1 MAKETEVDDMR
12 VDRLKLKNFRCYSEL
27 NIDFDSKLTVIVGE
41 NGRGKTAIF
50 DALAI
55 ALEPYLHT
63 FHVQGR
69 NIVQKDVR
77 RVPVYAEDGI
87 HIARMENKY
96 PVAIQL
102 EGCALNKKMS
112 CTRILQQD
120 GTRIDEA
127 EDLLSNGERLCAE
140 MKQHHA
146 TLLPAFAYYGTSRIW
161 VDSNL
166 MNTYDNSL
174 DDRNTGYEECLEP
187 SSSYN
192 TFGKWYRSVMQSL
205 ENDKLPDDDNKQT
218 CLLVRDAVQQAIDA
232 CLAST
237 GLHDLYYNF
246 KLDAFVVSHP
256 DTGEMIVDDLSD
268 GFRSIL
274 SMVADLAYRMVR
286 LNPFLGRRAILDTP
300 GIVLIDEIDMHLH
313 PSWQQ
318 TVLLDLQKAFP
329 KVQFIVTT
337 HSPQVLGSVPPDSIR
352 VLEWEKEFVGV
363 RRVNFSL
370 GATSYQILQDIQNVQ
385 PRSEKLPIVQ
395 HLKRYLELVSE
406 DKWDSEEA
414 KTLRKQLDLW
424 AHGNEP
430 ALIRADMDIRMRQFR
445 RKRS

>member
-1 MAKETEVDDMR
+1 MR

-352 VLEWEKEFVGV
+352 VLEWEKKFVGV

>member
-1 MAKETEVDDMR
+1 MR

-102 EGCALNKKMS
+102 DGCALNKKMS

>member
-1 MAKETEVDDMR
+1 MR

-50 DALAI
+50 DALSI

>member
-1 MAKETEVDDMR
+1 MR

-363 RRVNFSL
+363 RRVTFSL

>member
-1 MAKETEVDDMR
+1 MR

-205 ENDKLPDDDNKQT
+205 ENDKLPDNDNKQT

>member
-1 MAKETEVDDMR
+1 MR

-140 MKQHHA
+140 IKQHHA

-161 VDSNL
+161 VDGNL

>member
-1 MAKETEVDDMR
+1 MR

-140 MKQHHA
+140 IKQHHA

-166 MNTYDNSL
+166 MNNYDNSL

>member
-1 MAKETEVDDMR
+1 MR

-120 GTRIDEA
+120 GTHIDEA

-140 MKQHHA
+140 IKQHHA

-268 GFRSIL
+268 GFRSVL

>member
-1 MAKETEVDDMR
+1 MR

-140 MKQHHA
+140 IKQHHA

-286 LNPFLGRRAILDTP
+286 LNPFLGRQAILDTP

>member
-1 MAKETEVDDMR
+1 MR

-300 GIVLIDEIDMHLH
+300 GTVLIDEIDMHLH

>member
-1 MAKETEVDDMR
+1 MR

-140 MKQHHA
+140 IKQHHA

-395 HLKRYLELVSE
+395 DLKRYLELVSE

>member
-1 MAKETEVDDMR
+1 MR

-140 MKQHHA
+140 IKQHHA

-406 DKWDSEEA
+406 DKWDSDEA

>member
-1 MAKETEVDDMR
+1 MR

-77 RVPVYAEDGI
+77 RVPVYAEDCI

-140 MKQHHA
+140 IKQHHA

>member
-1 MAKETEVDDMR
+1 MR

-140 MKQHHA
+140 IKQHHA

-329 KVQFIVTT
+329 KVQF
-337 HSPQVLGSVPPDSIR
+337 L
-352 VLEWEKEFVGV
+352 
-363 RRVNFSL
+363 SL
-370 GATSYQILQDIQNVQ
+370 IHI
-385 PRSEKLPIVQ
+385 
-395 HLKRYLELVSE
+395 
-406 DKWDSEEA
+406 
-414 KTLRKQLDLW
+414 
-424 AHGNEP
+424 
-430 ALIRADMDIRMRQFR
+430 
-445 RKRS
+445 

>member
-1 MAKETEVDDMR
+1 MR

>member
-1 MAKETEVDDMR
+1 MR

-192 TFGKWYRSVMQSL
+192 TFGKWYSSVMQSL

>member
-1 MAKETEVDDMR
+1 MR

-140 MKQHHA
+140 IKQHHA

-286 LNPFLGRRAILDTP
+286 LNTFLGRRAILDTP

>member
-1 MAKETEVDDMR
+1 MR

-140 MKQHHA
+140 IKQHHA

-430 ALIRADMDIRMRQFR
+430 ALIRADMDIRMCQFR

>member
-1 MAKETEVDDMR
+1 MR

-50 DALAI
+50 DALSI

-205 ENDKLPDDDNKQT
+205 ENDKLPDNDNKQT

>member
-140 MKQHHA
+140 IKQHHA

-268 GFRSIL
+268 GFRSVL

>member
-140 MKQHHA
+140 IKQHHA

>member
-1 MAKETEVDDMR
+1 MR

-337 HSPQVLGSVPPDSIR
+337 HSPQVLGSVLPDSIR

-445 RKRS
+445 RKSS

>member
-1 MAKETEVDDMR
+1 MR

-140 MKQHHA
+140 IKQHHA

-205 ENDKLPDDDNKQT
+205 ENDKLPDDDNMQT

>member
-1 MAKETEVDDMR
+1 MR

-218 CLLVRDAVQQAIDA
+218 CLLVRDAVQQVIDA

>member
-1 MAKETEVDDMR
+1 MR

-140 MKQHHA
+140 IKQHHA

-268 GFRSIL
+268 GFRSVL

>member
-1 MAKETEVDDMR
+1 MR

-337 HSPQVLGSVPPDSIR
+337 HSPQVLGSVTPDSIR
-352 VLEWEKEFVGV
+352 VLEWEKKFVGV

>member
-1 MAKETEVDDMR
+1 MR

-286 LNPFLGRRAILDTP
+286 LNPFLGRWAILDTP

>member
-1 MAKETEVDDMR
+1 MR

-140 MKQHHA
+140 IKQHHA

-414 KTLRKQLDLW
+414 KKLRKQLDLW

>member
-1 MAKETEVDDMR
+1 MR

-27 NIDFDSKLTVIVGE
+27 NIEFDSKLTVIVGE

-414 KTLRKQLDLW
+414 KTLRKLLDLW

-445 RKRS
+445 RKGS

>member
-1 MAKETEVDDMR
+1 MR

-27 NIDFDSKLTVIVGE
+27 NIEFDSKLTVIVGE

>member
-1 MAKETEVDDMR
+1 MR

-140 MKQHHA
+140 IKQHHA

-300 GIVLIDEIDMHLH
+300 GIVLIDEIDMNLH

>member
-1 MAKETEVDDMR
+1 MR

-146 TLLPAFAYYGTSRIW
+146 TLLPAFAYYGTLRIW

>member
-1 MAKETEVDDMR
+1 MR

-337 HSPQVLGSVPPDSIR
+337 HSPQVLGSVLPDSIR

>member
-50 DALAI
+50 DALSI

>member
-1 MAKETEVDDMR
+1 MR

-140 MKQHHA
+140 IKQHHA

>member
-1 MAKETEVDDMR
+1 MR

-50 DALAI
+50 DALSI

-192 TFGKWYRSVMQSL
+192 TFGKWYSSVMQSL